1 MSYSIGWYVRVKT
14 GELVDGVYD
23 TVLYIAG
30 YATPAEAEAAVR
42 RERAKP
48 REEYEVLNDKI
59 TPDRGP
65 QPAPGEVRL
74 LKGAV

>member
-1 MSYSIGWYVRVKT
+1 MSGAIGWYVRVKT

-30 YATPAEAEAAVR
+30 FPSPAEAEAAVR
-42 RERAKP
+42 QARAKP
-48 REEYEVLNDKI
+48 SEEYEVLDGEI
-59 TPDRGP
+59 VSDRGP

-74 LKGAV
+74 LRGAV

>member
-1 MSYSIGWYVRVKT
+1 MGHPIGWYVRVKT
-14 GELVDGVYD
+14 GELVDDVYD

-30 YATPAEAEAAVR
+30 FPTPAEAEAAVR
-42 RERAKP
+42 SVRAKP
-48 REEYEVLNDKI
+48 SEEYEFLSGEI
-59 TPDRGP
+59 TTGRGP